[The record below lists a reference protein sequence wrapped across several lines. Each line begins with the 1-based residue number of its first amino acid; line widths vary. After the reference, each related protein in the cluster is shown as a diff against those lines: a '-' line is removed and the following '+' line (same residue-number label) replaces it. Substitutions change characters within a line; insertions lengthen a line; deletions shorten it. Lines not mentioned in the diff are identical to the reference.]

1 MKARTSQWLR
11 TLARVAG
18 AVALVALPAGS
29 ASAQQFDSTGV
40 EWQRLPDLEARR
52 YGIRQITPGVVV
64 VGDMDEAE
72 LAPVSQRPMP
82 PLSPAQAT
90 GLRQAQALRASGRL
104 EPARAALAPL
114 LAVIPHHPAVVTE
127 QARLL
132 LARQDFA
139 GAERLGR
146 AERAAQRDSLMVAR
160 ELALALERLG
170 RPRDAAGVA
179 LESWLVS
186 PLDAV
191 WAEETIIR
199 LAPADVRGV
208 RELMRRASEARPG
221 RAELVRACALLD
233 WRAGDLAAALSTL
246 EHAERPDPA
255 RPPLLWDFARQLTST
270 GAPRD
275 SGAAAAALT
284 ALAADGRFEATWRLT
299 AAQHAWTLQCE
310 RGAGDEA
317 APALARAL
325 HGIPTA
331 RWPAA
336 FLVAIARGLRE
347 TGRTDDARAL
357 LRSGAAPPAAV
368 PQLDLEEALADLRDG
383 PPERALTRLAAL
395 AGTSAEGAW
404 HYAEALFFAG
414 RSDSALSLYQ
424 LIAANQQ
431 GPFRGNA
438 LERTYLIED
447 AEPRAALVIFGRI
460 AYEEWRK
467 DRRRALALTDSL
479 ALALPRGALWA
490 QAALLLASQREA
502 AGDARGALGPL
513 LAVADSLPDDRLAP
527 LARQRA
533 GDLYR
538 TRLGDERAAL
548 DQYEECLAR
557 YPRAWNAPE
566 VRRVAE
572 RLRRSRPAF

>member
-1 MKARTSQWLR
+1 MTARVSGRLR
-11 TLARVAG
+11 TMARVAA
-18 AVALVALPAGS
+18 AVALAAAAAGPA
-29 ASAQQFDSTGV
+29 AAQAFDSTAV
-40 EWQRLPDLEARR
+40 EWHVPDFDSRVP
-52 YGIRQITPGVVV
+52 GIRQIAPGLVV
-64 VGDMDEAE
+64 VGASDEAE
-72 LAPVSQRPMP
+72 LPPVSQRPMP
-82 PLSPAQAT
+82 PLSPTQAIR
-90 GLRQAQALRASGRL
+90 LRQARALRANGQFDQ
-104 EPARAALAPL
+104 ARAALAPL
-114 LAVIPHHPAVVTE
+114 LAEVAHHPAVVTE

-139 GAERLGR
+139 AAERLGR
-146 AERAAQRDSLMVAR
+146 TERAVQRDSVMVAR

-179 LESWLVS
+179 LETWLAS
-186 PLDAV
+186 PLDAD
-191 WAEETIIR
+191 WAQETVIR
-199 LAPADVRGV
+199 LAPADARGV
-208 RELMRRASEARPG
+208 RELVRRATAARPG
-221 RAELVRACALLD
+221 RADQVRACAMLD
-233 WRAGDLAAALSTL
+233 WRAGDLAAALATL
-246 EHAERPDPA
+246 ERAERPGPA
-255 RPPLLWDFARQLTST
+255 RAPLLWDFARQLAST
-270 GAPRD
+270 GASRD
-275 SGAAAAALT
+275 SGAAAGALT
-284 ALAADGRFEATWRLT
+284 ALAGDGRFDAAWRLT
-299 AAQHAWTLQCE
+299 AAQYAWTLQCG

-325 HGIPTA
+325 DGVPTA
-331 RWPAA
+331 RWPAD

-347 TGRTDDARAL
+347 AGRTNEARAL

-383 PPERALTRLAAL
+383 PPERALPRLAAL
-395 AGTSAEGAW
+395 AGATPEGEW
-404 HYAEALFFAG
+404 RYAEALFFAG
-414 RSDSALSLYQ
+414 RSDSALGLYQ
-424 LIAANQQ
+424 RIAANPQAA
-431 GPFRGNA
+431 FRGAA

-447 AEPRAALVIFGRI
+447 AEPRAALAVFGRI
-460 AYEEWRK
+460 AYEEWRD

-479 ALALPRGALWA
+479 AQALPRGALWA

-538 TRLGDERAAL
+538 LGLKDETAAL
-548 DQYEECLAR
+548 AQYEECLAR

-572 RLRRSRPAF
+572 RLRRNRRVF

>member
-1 MKARTSQWLR
+1 MAW
-11 TLARVAG
+11 VAG
-18 AVALVALPAGS
+18 AVALLAVPAGP
-29 ASAQQFDSTGV
+29 AAAQTPDPAGV
-40 EWQRLPDLEARR
+40 EGRSPDLEARR
-52 YGIRQITPGVVV
+52 YDIRRNAPGPVVV
-64 VGDMDEAE
+64 DDSDEAE
-72 LAPVSQRPMP
+72 LAPVSRRPLS
-82 PLSPAQAT
+82 PLSPAQADR
-90 GLRQAQALRASGRL
+90 LRQAQALRANGQL
-104 EPARAALAPL
+104 EQARAALASL
-114 LAVIPHHPAVVTE
+114 LGEIPHHPAVVTE
-127 QARLL
+127 QVRLL
-132 LARQDFA
+132 LARQDFG

-179 LESWLVS
+179 LESWLAS
-186 PLDAV
+186 PLDAD
-191 WAEETIIR
+191 WARETVLR
-199 LAPADVRGV
+199 LAPADARGV
-208 RELMRRASEARPG
+208 RELVRRAAEARPG
-221 RAELVRACALLD
+221 RTDLVRTCAMLD
-233 WRAGDLAAALSTL
+233 WRAGDLTAALSTL

-255 RPPLLWDFARQLTST
+255 RPPLLWDFARQLAST
-270 GAPRD
+270 GVSRD

-284 ALAADGRFEATWRLT
+284 ALAADGRFDANWRLT
-299 AAQHAWTLQCE
+299 AARHAWTLQCG

-325 HGIPTA
+325 HGVPTA
-331 RWPAA
+331 RWPVD

-347 TGRTDDARAL
+347 AGHTDEARAL
-357 LRSGAAPPAAV
+357 LRSGAVPPAAL

-383 PPERALTRLAAL
+383 PPERALPRLAAL
-395 AGTSAEGAW
+395 AGTTPEGAW
-404 HYAEALFFAG
+404 RYAEALFFAG
-414 RSDSALSLYQ
+414 RSDSALTLYQ
-424 LIAANQQ
+424 RIAEDPQ
-431 GPFRGNA
+431 GPFRGDA

-447 AEPRAALVIFGRI
+447 AEPRGALAVFGRI
-460 AYEEWRK
+460 AYEEWRN

-479 ALALPRGALWA
+479 AQALPRGALWA

-538 TRLGDERAAL
+538 TRLGDEHAAL
-548 DQYEECLAR
+548 AQYEECLAR

-572 RLRRSRPAF
+572 RLRRNRPAF

>member
-1 MKARTSQWLR
+1 MKASAPRWLR
-11 TLARVAG
+11 TMARVAG
-18 AVALVALPAGS
+18 AVALVAAPAGP
-29 ASAQQFDSTGV
+29 ATAQALDSTGV
-40 EWQRLPDLEARR
+40 EWHIPDLEARR
-52 YGIRQITPGVVV
+52 YGLRQIAPGLLV
-64 VGDMDEAE
+64 VGDSDEAE
-72 LAPVSQRPMP
+72 PAPVSQRPMP
-82 PLSPAQAT
+82 SLSPAQAT
-90 GLRQAQALRASGRL
+90 RLRQAQALRASGQF

-114 LAVIPHHPAVVTE
+114 LAGIPHHPAVVTE

-146 AERAAQRDSLMVAR
+146 TERTAQRDSLMVTR
-160 ELALALERLG
+160 ELVLALERLG

-179 LESWLVS
+179 LESWLAS
-186 PLDAV
+186 PLDAD
-191 WAEETIIR
+191 WAQETVIR
-199 LAPADVRGV
+199 LAPADARGV
-208 RELMRRASEARPG
+208 RELVRRAAGARPG
-221 RAELVRACALLD
+221 RADLVRACAMLD
-233 WRAGDLAAALSTL
+233 WRAGDLAAALATL
-246 EHAERPDPA
+246 QRAERHGSA
-255 RPPLLWDFARQLTST
+255 RAPLLWDFAQRLAAG
-270 GAPRD
+270 GASRD
-275 SGAAAAALT
+275 SGAAATALT
-284 ALAADGRFEATWRLT
+284 ALAGDGHFDATWRLA
-299 AAQHAWTLQCE
+299 AAQRAWTLQYA
-310 RGAGDEA
+310 RGAADEA
-317 APALARAL
+317 APALASAL
-325 HGIPTA
+325 NGVPTA
-331 RWPAA
+331 RWPAD

-347 TGRTDDARAL
+347 AGRTDEARAL

-383 PPERALTRLAAL
+383 PPERALTRLATL
-395 AGTSAEGAW
+395 AGTTPEGAW
-404 HYAEALFFAG
+404 RYAEALFFAG

-424 LIAANQQ
+424 RIAANPQ
-431 GPFRGNA
+431 GPFRGDA

-447 AEPRAALVIFGRI
+447 AEPRDALVIFGRI

-467 DRRRALALTDSL
+467 DRRRAMALTDSL
-479 ALALPRGALWA
+479 ALALPHGALWA

-538 TRLGDERAAL
+538 TRLGDEHAAL
-548 DQYEECLAR
+548 AQYEECLAR

-572 RLRRSRPAF
+572 RLRRNRPAF

>member
-1 MKARTSQWLR
+1 MTARIAAAIALAAAPAIPAAAQ
-11 TLARVAG
+11 TL
-18 AVALVALPAGS
+18 
-29 ASAQQFDSTGV
+29 DSTGV
-40 EWQRLPDLEARR
+40 EWHLLETGPRKFD
-52 YGIRQITPGVVV
+52 IRQIAPGLLA
-64 VGDMDEAE
+64 VGDPDEVE
-72 LAPVSQRPMP
+72 LDPVSQRPMP
-82 PLSPAQAT
+82 PLSPTQAARLQQAG
-90 GLRQAQALRASGRL
+90 GLRANGQL
-104 EPARAALAPL
+104 ERARAALAPL
-114 LAVIPHHPAVVTE
+114 LAEIPHHPAVVTE
-127 QARLL
+127 QARWL

-179 LESWLVS
+179 LESWLAS
-186 PLDAV
+186 SLDAV
-191 WAEETIIR
+191 WAQETVIR
-199 LAPADVRGV
+199 LAPADARGV
-208 RELMRRASEARPG
+208 RELMRRAAEARPG
-221 RAELVRACALLD
+221 RADLVQACAMLD

-246 EHAERPDPA
+246 ERAERPGPA
-255 RPPLLWDFARQLTST
+255 RAPLLWDFARQLASS
-270 GAPRD
+270 GAARD
-275 SGAAAAALT
+275 SGAAATALT
-284 ALAADGRFEATWRLT
+284 ALAGDGRFNATWRLM
-299 AAQHAWTLQCE
+299 AAQNAWTLQCG

-325 HGIPTA
+325 HGVPTA
-331 RWPAA
+331 RWPVD

-347 TGRTDDARAL
+347 AGHTDEARAL
-357 LRSGAAPPAAV
+357 LRLGAAPPAAV

-383 PPERALTRLAAL
+383 PPERALPRLAAL
-395 AGTSAEGAW
+395 AGTTPEGAW
-404 HYAEALFFAG
+404 RYAEALFFAG

-424 LIAANQQ
+424 RIAANPQ
-431 GPFRGNA
+431 GSFRGEA
-438 LERTYLIED
+438 LERAYLIED
-447 AEPRAALVIFGRI
+447 AEPRGALVVFGRI
-460 AYEEWRK
+460 AYEEWRD

-479 ALALPRGALWA
+479 ARALPRGALWA
-490 QAALLLASQREA
+490 QASLLLASQLEA

-538 TRLGDERAAL
+538 SQLKDERAAL
-548 DQYEECLAR
+548 AQYEECLAR

-572 RLRRSRPAF
+572 RLRRKRPAF

>member
-1 MKARTSQWLR
+1 MKARATRWLR
-11 TLARVAG
+11 TVARLTG
-18 AVALVALPAGS
+18 AFALVTAPAGN
-29 ASAQQFDSTGV
+29 AAAQTFDSTGV
-40 EWQRLPDLEARR
+40 EWQHIPDPEARR
-52 YGIRQITPGVVV
+52 YDIRQIAPGFVV
-64 VGDMDEAE
+64 VGTSDEAE
-72 LAPVSQRPMP
+72 LSPVSQRPMP
-82 PLSPAQAT
+82 PFSPAQAAR
-90 GLRQAQALRASGRL
+90 LRQAQALRANGQL
-104 EPARAALAPL
+104 EQARAALAPL
-114 LAVIPHHPAVVTE
+114 HAEAAHHPAVVTE

-139 GAERLGR
+139 GTERLGR
-146 AERAAQRDSLMVAR
+146 TERAAQRDSLMVAR
-160 ELALALERLG
+160 ELAFALERLG

-179 LESWLVS
+179 LESWLAS

-191 WAEETIIR
+191 WAQETIIR
-199 LAPADVRGV
+199 LAPADARGV
-208 RELMRRASEARPG
+208 RELVRRASEARPG
-221 RAELVRACALLD
+221 RADLVRACALLD

-246 EHAERPDPA
+246 EHAERPGPGRA
-255 RPPLLWDFARQLTST
+255 PLLWDFARQLAST
-270 GAPRD
+270 GASRD

-284 ALAADGRFEATWRLT
+284 ALAGDDRFDATWRLT

-310 RGAGDEA
+310 RGAGDES

-331 RWPAA
+331 RWPAG

-347 TGRTDDARAL
+347 AGRTDEARAL
-357 LRSGAAPPAAV
+357 LRSGAAPLAAV

-383 PPERALTRLAAL
+383 PPERALTRLATL
-395 AGTSAEGAW
+395 AGTTPEGAW
-404 HYAEALFFAG
+404 RYAEALFFAG
-414 RSDSALSLYQ
+414 QSDSALSLYQ
-424 LIAANQQ
+424 RIAENPQ
-431 GPFRGNA
+431 GPFRGDA

-447 AEPRAALVIFGRI
+447 AEPRAALAVFGRI
-460 AYEEWRK
+460 AYEEWR
-467 DRRRALALTDSL
+467 DDHRRAMALTDSL
-479 ALALPRGALWA
+479 AQALPRGALWA

-513 LAVADSLPDDRLAP
+513 LTVADSLPDDRLAP

-538 TRLGDERAAL
+538 TRLGDEHAAL
-548 DQYEECLAR
+548 AQYEECLAR

-572 RLRRSRPAF
+572 RLRRSRPTF